1 MRIRLTHPKYQVLAK
16 TDEALILQGESVVTL
31 FPDAV
36 AECAVT
42 ISQNTIH
49 VAALS
54 KYNTVLHWYGNGS
67 AQFQYQEVVTEKLPI
82 RGLRLVTDSAGT
94 PNLLYMQ
101 QSPKQTSW
109 SLIQHS
115 FLANEWSDP
124 MRVTGNISSDPNH
137 WQVCFGADQSLH
149 LVYLSQEHDTLFYRA
164 ADMKTRTWT
173 GAVPITREYAEYPQ
187 IFAAGYGLVVFW
199 ISHLEQGK
207 VLRAVVQL
215 GTWSKPYDLSP
226 IAKDIFQ
233 PGIEF
238 DKNQFRIMWMQ
249 SGKLWYTSYDQ
260 NWSQAEQL
268 ELDQRQFGYQTVLS
282 GQGLNFGCCVM
293 RVYYQR
299 QIEVSPEKA
308 EPQEPQ
314 FDAAMPQETTP
325 EVTAEEPGPE
335 KAAPPEPKPQPG
347 SVPRPEPV
355 SAAQMGEPSPAEQA
369 RKEAERRFFTEAFQL
384 HLEWQSLKE
393 QYTKILEEKDRL
405 AEAVEAKLM
414 AKVAEAAAAA
424 SAKQAENIELLSQRI
439 LAIREE
445 VRSLRARS
453 GFNQQNTDLD
463 ALQIRIE
470 QLEAGMRAKASA
482 SQLQEIKTRIAKL
495 EQAINPPSV
504 FQSKPKQAKFGKAET
519 VDQADKT
526 KPEMVKTEEV
536 ITGKP
541 KRRTIWQQIF
551 SRL

>member
-308 EPQEPQ
+308 EPRSRSSTRLCRRKPRLRLQQKSLGRKRLRHRNRNRSQALFPVLNLFQ
-314 FDAAMPQETTP
+314 QPKW
-325 EVTAEEPGPE
+325 GNRH
-335 KAAPPEPKPQPG
+335 PPN
-347 SVPRPEPV
+347 RPV
-355 SAAQMGEPSPAEQA
+355 RRQSAASLQKPSSCIWNGSPL
-369 RKEAERRFFTEAFQL
+369 RSSIPRFWKKKIAWL
-384 HLEWQSLKE
+384 KLSKQS
-393 QYTKILEEKDRL
+393 
-405 AEAVEAKLM
+405 
-414 AKVAEAAAAA
+414 
-424 SAKQAENIELLSQRI
+424 
-439 LAIREE
+439 
-445 VRSLRARS
+445 
-453 GFNQQNTDLD
+453 
-463 ALQIRIE
+463 
-470 QLEAGMRAKASA
+470 
-482 SQLQEIKTRIAKL
+482 
-495 EQAINPPSV
+495 
-504 FQSKPKQAKFGKAET
+504 
-519 VDQADKT
+519 
-526 KPEMVKTEEV
+526 
-536 ITGKP
+536 
-541 KRRTIWQQIF
+541 
-551 SRL
+551 